1 MELSHTGLHAQE
13 AGPGIVCAAI
23 AKTGQEAEEQTHQ
36 VCIGRVE
43 GLLPSSQEGG
53 LLGLFQ
59 GLRRWTGLEIGRGR
73 RWLSGFLHGR
83 ISSEDATSPQ
93 PRIRGDEEG
102 RGTW

>member
-1 MELSHTGLHAQE
+1 
-13 AGPGIVCAAI
+13 
-23 AKTGQEAEEQTHQ
+23 
-36 VCIGRVE
+36 
-43 GLLPSSQEGG
+43 
-53 LLGLFQ
+53 
-59 GLRRWTGLEIGRGR
+59 LRRWTGLEIGRGR